1 MRVAVAC
8 DEAAADLAAAVRAFL
23 RDQTAVP
30 VDVVDVELPASDP
43 LDAPEIALAVA
54 EAVRDGRVDRG
65 ILLCGSGV
73 GMAIAANKV
82 PGIRAA
88 QCHDPFTAQ
97 HARTSNDAQV
107 LVLGSRAIGPE
118 VARRVVAAWLGAEF
132 EENPRRREKM
142 AKLRAIEERFLR

>member
-8 DEAAADLAAAVRAFL
+8 DEAAVDLEAAVRAFL

>member
-23 RDQTAVP
+23 RDQTDVP

-43 LDAPEIALAVA
+43 LDALEIALAVA

>member
-23 RDQTAVP
+23 RDQTDVP